1 MFTLGIPKRDYRRAT
16 QVLDYESHPSIPFD
30 TKLQDDGFY
39 LFSFPEADEDA
50 FKKISIKLKG
60 EGIRVVGAD
69 TALTEK
75 QIMKLADLVE
85 IESPDE
91 NDFISD
97 ISMVLEKHRLMF
109 NNPIFRAIS
118 DIVKE
123 YETGGDKEDDFYLS
137 ENKRKLRKLIQNEF
151 KTIS

>member
-60 EGIRVVGAD
+60 DPPRQHGPKSLLLF
-69 TALTEK
+69 ALRPR
-75 QIMKLADLVE
+75 A
-85 IESPDE
+85 
-91 NDFISD
+91 NNR
-97 ISMVLEKHRLMF
+97 RLGE
-109 NNPIFRAIS
+109 PS
-118 DIVKE
+118 
-123 YETGGDKEDDFYLS
+123 
-137 ENKRKLRKLIQNEF
+137 Q
-151 KTIS
+151 

>member
-60 EGIRVVGAD
+60 EGIQVAD
-69 TALTEK
+69 QLTENK
-75 QIMKLADLVE
+75 TMKLADLVE

-151 KTIS
+151 KRIS